1 MCPLAL
7 THRRRSACRDL
18 HGFASEKAAQTTKG
32 SDESMAEQENGKAGD
47 KLDNKEYMKEL
58 RRFPAELC
66 KLQKRLKY
74 KVFVGKAHLGSP
86 TIAVL

>member
-1 MCPLAL
+1 
-7 THRRRSACRDL
+7 
-18 HGFASEKAAQTTKG
+18 
-32 SDESMAEQENGKAGD
+32 MAEQENGKAGD